1 VSEVEI
7 AIKNKIEVLEIISL
21 FDSSSLSPTFPHSHE
36 NNFLSLVWVLLI
48 PH

>member
-21 FDSSSLSPTFPHSHE
+21 FDFIALYPQPFLPPSHILMKITSFP
-36 NNFLSLVWVLLI
+36 
-48 PH
+48 